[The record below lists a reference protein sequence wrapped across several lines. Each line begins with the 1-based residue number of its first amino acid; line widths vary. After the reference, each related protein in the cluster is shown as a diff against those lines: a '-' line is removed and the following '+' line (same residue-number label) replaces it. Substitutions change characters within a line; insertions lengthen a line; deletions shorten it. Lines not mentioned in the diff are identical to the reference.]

1 MDWKSAYR
9 RVHLVADTA
18 VQSIFAVSGMLLLA
32 LRLTFGGAAN
42 PSHWSDVSEIATDL
56 DNDLVRRPDWLLSTH
71 RSEHQHLLLQAHD
84 CDHSLDPTT
93 PFGEALPLGVPMTA
107 DDNPKYDC
115 YIDDVFGCFLAE
127 HAARGEAVAPV
138 VLSLFGRP
146 NDAQESL
153 PLATP
158 SCPSQSS
165 SPTPTLGH
173 RNSRSSWGGSSML
186 AVS

>member
-1 MDWKSAYR
+1 MVR
-9 RVHLVADTA
+9 RVHNRCNEEVFEVNMLVQA
-18 VQSIFAVSGMLLLA
+18 ML
-32 LRLTFGGAAN
+32 
-42 PSHWSDVSEIATDL
+42 HYE
-56 DNDLVRRPDWLLSTH
+56 
-71 RSEHQHLLLQAHD
+71 
-84 CDHSLDPTT
+84 
-93 PFGEALPLGVPMTA
+93 PLKRFPV
-107 DDNPKYDC
+107 
-115 YIDDVFGCFLAE
+115 IDDVVGCFFPE

-186 AVS
+186 AIS